1 MKLLV
6 CVLNETQR
14 LNDLLQA
21 MAELGLSGATVLES
35 QGMAKFLAKEAPVI
49 AGLRHLVT
57 QGRTFNYTILSVVE
71 DDAVADRTMKAIED
85 HLLPGTRPGTHG
97 VAFTLPVD
105 KFVRFHPH
113 GPEVRLRD
121 PDAQSPAPE
130 PTPTS
135 LEELETDSFEAVMQA
150 ALQEEA
156 SQEPGFLVKLLEGL
170 KSFVSESAPGQDL
183 KERRR
188 ASRVLCDYR
197 AGLQLEDG
205 NNIEVRVTEIGVLG
219 LTVHGGRELPEGTLV
234 QLCPPQGYDIET
246 TDTICCKIVT
256 SARDDDGFR
265 AGLVYH
271 QPARELSSSWLT
283 QLFRS
288 LGYSIDHLVQRRRLR
303 RIAGTVPATVQVLG
317 EKTFQV
323 ASVLDLGIEGALVQ
337 VDADWPEGTQLGLKI
352 GPYAAHEQL
361 YLEGITVARR
371 PGDDNHLH
379 GVRFFELESR
389 RLTQLG
395 NLVLELLKKPL
406 PTP

>member
-14 LNDLLQA
+14 LNDLLKA

-113 GPEVRLRD
+113 GPEVRLRN
-121 PDAQSPAPE
+121 PDLAAGTGAAPTPE
-130 PTPTS
+130 PGA
-135 LEELETDSFEAVMQA
+135 EVFEAAMVS

-156 SQEPGFLVKLLEGL
+156 SGEPGFLIKLIDGL
-170 KSFVSESAPGQDL
+170 KSFVTESVPGENL

-188 ASRVLCDYR
+188 ASRVLCDFKV
-197 AGLQLEDG
+197 GLQLADG
-205 NNIEVRVTEIGVLG
+205 NNIQVRITEIGVLG

-234 QLCPPQGYDIET
+234 QLYPPRDCGIEA
-246 TDTICCKIVT
+246 TDTICCKIMS

-271 QPARELSSSWLT
+271 QSARELSSSWLT

-288 LGYSIDHLVQRRRLR
+288 LGYSVEHLVQRRRLR
-303 RIAGTVPATVQVLG
+303 RIASTVPATIQVLG
-317 EKTFQV
+317 TDGFKVGT
-323 ASVLDLGIEGALVQ
+323 VLDIGIEGALVQ
-337 VDADWPEGTQLGLKI
+337 VEGDWPEGTQVGLKL
-352 GPYAAHEQL
+352 GPYAAHDQL
-361 YLEGITVARR
+361 YLEGLVVATR
-371 PGDDNHLH
+371 PGEEGQLL
-379 GVRFFELESR
+379 GIRFFEVETR

-395 NLVLELLKKPL
+395 NLVLDLLRKPL
-406 PTP
+406 PAS